1 MNNVEY
7 WTERSLMQEKRS
19 RQQGDRLLS
28 NLKKEYV
35 EAQKNLQ
42 EQMNVWYEKYADE
55 KGISIAQAKKK
66 LTAREYRDHCETVEQ
81 CIEKAKT
88 GDPKYDDMLRRRYI
102 ASRVSRLQALQDQV
116 SIQLELLG
124 KSQDMKTFKLLQE
137 VYKDTFTHTA
147 QTVSRGIK
155 GRFDRLDTK
164 AIERICQ
171 TPWSG
176 KSFSERIWGNNKK
189 LISEVRH
196 ILAQGA
202 VQGSSIEKMS
212 RQLAQRMKVDYN
224 RAECLIRTETAYIRG
239 QATADSYGELGIEQY
254 EYLATLDNRT
264 SAICRS
270 LDKKVFTMKERM
282 IGVNYPP
289 MHPRCRSTTIP
300 YFPED
305 SILTRGETRAAR
317 DENGK
322 TVLVDGSLNYNQ
334 WQSSGEKA
342 LKVVAEGV
350 RIEVAKT
357 LKDLLLEKQAKVD
370 ALKEEYA
377 SLMEINERY
386 HMRSTDFLTTED
398 KEAWRAWKKEIEA
411 NGGIENICDRLQ
423 KNRLSLSRANGELA
437 KTRLQLLKE
446 GAIEFTPAK
455 TIEEANL
462 YAKNVLGVNA
472 EYKGLD
478 IRAANEWNQGLT
490 NMKIVFPELVEN
502 NFKFVGEAHAR
513 NAIAKQIA
521 YEVELNY
528 LRTNLPKG
536 FSDDD
541 CQNWAK
547 KKASEFVRKV
557 LRIRQNQMASS
568 WSPQPPFESCRGIC
582 MNKGFYN
589 DYDKALKSGLQQV
602 ETKWHPEG
610 CFTVKATFDHEFA
623 HQLDDWLKIG
633 EEKNIQAL
641 FDMRT
646 TTQLTE
652 ELSEYAWN
660 NQNPNRYSEMI
671 AEAWSE
677 YCNNPTP
684 RSIAVEVGETIERT
698 YVEWAKKNL

>member
-35 EAQKNLQ
+35 EAQKAIQ
-42 EQMNVWYEKYADE
+42 QQMAQWYEKYASE
-55 KGISIAQAKKK
+55 NNMTITQAKRL
-66 LTAREYRDHCETVEQ
+66 LTTAEMRNHNTSIDTFIAR
-81 CIEKAKT
+81 AKT
-88 GDPKYDDMLRRRYI
+88 GDKQYEADLRQRYV
-102 ASRVSRLQALQDQV
+102 ASRISRLKSLQDQV

-137 VYKDTFTHTA
+137 VYKDTFVDSLKASGFH
-147 QTVSRGIK
+147 V
-155 GRFDRLDTK
+155 RFDRLNTE
-164 AIERICQ
+164 AIETICRNA
-171 TPWSG
+171 WSG
-176 KSFSERIWGNNKK
+176 KSFSQRIWGNNNK
-189 LISEVRH
+189 LIKEVRS
-196 ILAQGA
+196 ILSQGMI
-202 VQGSSIEKMS
+202 QGKSVEHMS
-212 RQLAQRMKVDYN
+212 RQLAKRMSVDYH

-264 SAICRS
+264 SAVCRS